1 MTRKDC
7 LTEIV
12 TKGIQAF
19 LAYHFPD
26 LEYFFFWNRIKDY
39 ETDFIQPRNQDIEI
53 DLKNNKTDFKH
64 KKIEIHKKK
73 YKYLNKDI
81 YLTVIYIAIYIL

>member
-1 MTRKDC
+1 MKY
-7 LTEIV
+7 V
-12 TKGIQAF
+12 
-19 LAYHFPD
+19 
-26 LEYFFFWNRIKDY
+26 
-39 ETDFIQPRNQDIEI
+39 DFKPISEI

-64 KKIEIHKKK
+64 KRIEIHKKK